1 MFVEIL
7 KTVLDTTRWL
17 VQSRAALL
25 AENIVLC
32 QQIIVLQRSV
42 TKPRFRARER
52 AVLALA
58 ARPSVRGS
66 MRSPSYGPKL
76 LSAGIVP
83 FGV

>member
-1 MFVEIL
+1 MLVEIL
-7 KTVLDTTRWL
+7 KIVLGALRSL
-17 VQSRAALL
+17 VKSRAALL
-25 AENIVLC
+25 AENIVLR

-42 TKPRFRARER
+42 TKPRFRGRER